1 MMQSK
6 RLQLSAQFISFW
18 SFLILMRTE
27 ITLHKSYIAYIT
39 IVMDQMD
46 LITILDSECFF
57 YYDLLMNIMT
67 VFSFNE
73 IKI

>member
-27 ITLHKSYIAYIT
+27 ITLHKSNIADIT

-46 LITILDSECFF
+46 LITILNSECFF
-57 YYDLLMNIMT
+57 LLW
-67 VFSFNE
+67 SSNE
-73 IKI
+73 HNDSLQF